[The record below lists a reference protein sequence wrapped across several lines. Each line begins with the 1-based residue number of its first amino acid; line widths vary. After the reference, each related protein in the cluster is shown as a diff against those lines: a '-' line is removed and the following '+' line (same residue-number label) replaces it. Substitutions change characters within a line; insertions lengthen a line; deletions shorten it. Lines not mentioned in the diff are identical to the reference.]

1 MINYHDTE
9 GTQLIDRIYDSIR
22 HHRIKIKD
30 IAKKTGIPKTSLYT
44 YLREPDKA
52 PLGKM
57 MAILRVAGIQQVTL
71 KTGGNYAL

>member
-9 GTQLIDRIYDSIR
+9 GTQLIDRFYDSIR
-22 HHRIKIKD
+22 HHRVKIKD
-30 IAKKTGIPKTSLYT
+30 ISKTTGIPETTVYA
-44 YLREPDKA
+44 YLRSPSKA